1 MTTTAAPPA
10 SSSTST
16 ARPVCVDMN
25 GVEREAGESWRQSC
39 NTCTCSGGGPPVC
52 TKMLCPPP
60 VTVPPQPEPTTTIHV
75 DPGST
80 STDPLPCHVC
90 SHCIKEVYDTFEKEL
105 ALYEAMIQRLD
116 DQIKKFRDNEKKFIE
131 EIEKQK
137 AKENQNLKYIQE
149 LEQELANFLARIQNL
164 EDQNKSLKD
173 DKNKL
178 HAKIQDLEAENEQN
192 NQNIQDLRAELVV
205 FLERIQQLEDE
216 NKRLKDDNDILL
228 DKIEELKSQ
237 SSLQTVLELLD
248 KIKELEKNC
257 KKPGC
262 TNNTE
267 CPSWRACVRYYFPLK
282 IQESLNSH
290 TYLIFIISI

>member
-1 MTTTAAPPA
+1 MK
-10 SSSTST
+10 SKNLGI
-16 ARPVCVDMN
+16 M
-25 GVEREAGESWRQSC
+25 
-39 NTCTCSGGGPPVC
+39 
-52 TKMLCPPP
+52 
-60 VTVPPQPEPTTTIHV
+60 
-75 DPGST
+75 
-80 STDPLPCHVC
+80 
-90 SHCIKEVYDTFEKEL
+90 
-105 ALYEAMIQRLD
+105 
-116 DQIKKFRDNEKKFIE
+116 KKKIVE

-149 LEQELANFLARIQNL
+149 LEQELANFLARILNL

-192 NQNIQDLRAELVV
+192 IKNLRAELVV

-237 SSLQTVLELLD
+237 GSLQTVLELLD

-267 CPSWRACVRYYFPLK
+267 CPSWRACVRYSFPLK
-282 IQESLNSH
+282 IAYIH
-290 TYLIFIISI
+290 YFYYLLFKSSNKCADPCTHFGSICGANAECRVANHKGELE

>member
-1 MTTTAAPPA
+1 M
-10 SSSTST
+10 
-16 ARPVCVDMN
+16 
-25 GVEREAGESWRQSC
+25 
-39 NTCTCSGGGPPVC
+39 
-52 TKMLCPPP
+52 
-60 VTVPPQPEPTTTIHV
+60 
-75 DPGST
+75 
-80 STDPLPCHVC
+80 
-90 SHCIKEVYDTFEKEL
+90 
-105 ALYEAMIQRLD
+105 
-116 DQIKKFRDNEKKFIE
+116 
-131 EIEKQK
+131 
-137 AKENQNLKYIQE
+137 
-149 LEQELANFLARIQNL
+149 
-164 EDQNKSLKD
+164 KD

-282 IQESLNSH
+282 IQESLNSN
-290 TYLIFIISI
+290 TYLISIYHFNLVINAWTLVHTLAAFAVRMQSAGLPTTKVSLSD